1 MSPEEELQRAARAE
15 SILGDELFK
24 EAVTEVEQS
33 LINGIKRSPIKDAEL
48 REKLCQQLT
57 QLDAVLSLLRTHME
71 SGKLAEATLKQKLRK
86 VVNWQRSISPTA
98 PD

>member
-1 MSPEEELQRAARAE
+1 MTPEEELQRAARAE

-86 VVNWQRSISPTA
+86 VVNW
-98 PD
+98 